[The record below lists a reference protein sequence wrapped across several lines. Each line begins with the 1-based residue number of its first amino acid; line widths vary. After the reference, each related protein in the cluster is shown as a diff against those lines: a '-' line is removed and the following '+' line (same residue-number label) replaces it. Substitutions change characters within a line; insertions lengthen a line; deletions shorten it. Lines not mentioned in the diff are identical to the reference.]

1 MLLARGYIASPFEVR
16 EQLSAGGST
25 PHTEQVISRVLSR
38 DLAERSRDRAER
50 SRDRAE
56 RSRDQSSTSIQ
67 FHSSFFVVLMIS
79 TLLHRKYIHCSF
91 IVTKLNPRLLL
102 LGHKLWYYIT
112 RFANGYTLLSLC
124 VLINVK
130 QGLYTRGL
138 TCSIFENNIN
148 VYCCV

>member
-25 PHTEQVISRVLSR
+25 PHTERVVPRVLSR

-50 SRDRAE
+50 SRD
-56 RSRDQSSTSIQ
+56 QTSTSVQ

-102 LGHKLWYYIT
+102 LLGHKL
-112 RFANGYTLLSLC
+112 
-124 VLINVK
+124 
-130 QGLYTRGL
+130 
-138 TCSIFENNIN
+138 
-148 VYCCV
+148 

>member
-25 PHTEQVISRVLSR
+25 PHTERVVPRDLAERSR
-38 DLAERSRDRAER
+38 DLAERSRD
-50 SRDRAE
+50 
-56 RSRDQSSTSIQ
+56 QTSTSIQ

-102 LGHKLWYYIT
+102 LLGHKL
-112 RFANGYTLLSLC
+112 
-124 VLINVK
+124 
-130 QGLYTRGL
+130 
-138 TCSIFENNIN
+138 
-148 VYCCV
+148 